1 MPVHVFDAY
10 GTLLDV
16 HAPLARLAERI
27 GPGAEA
33 VSATWRA
40 KQLEYTWVR
49 TLGGFPWK
57 DFRVLTEEA
66 LRYALASHG
75 IAHDEALI
83 TDVLARY
90 DALDAFPDALP
101 FLARL
106 RSRGERTAI
115 LSNGTDMMLATA
127 CAASGLAA
135 HLSAIISVDPLRRFK
150 TAREVYAACLDRLGV
165 ASADV
170 SFYSSNRWDV
180 AAATLFGF
188 STTWVNRSH
197 RPDEYLDAPPA
208 RIVASLAA
216 IS

>member
-16 HAPLARLAERI
+16 HAPLARLAERV
-27 GPGAEA
+27 GLAAEA
-33 VSATWRA
+33 VSATLRV

-57 DFRVLTEEA
+57 DFRALTEEA
-66 LRYALASHG
+66 LRHALLVHG
-75 IAHDEALI
+75 VAHDEALI

-106 RSRGERTAI
+106 RARGERTAI
-115 LSNGTDMMLATA
+115 LSNGTEAMLRTA
-127 CAASGLAA
+127 CAASGLER
-135 HLSAIISVDPLRRFK
+135 HLTAIVSVDSLRRFK
-150 TAREVYAACLDRLGV
+150 TAPEVYAACLHRLGV
-165 ASADV
+165 GAADV

-188 STTWVNRSH
+188 STTWVNRSG

-208 RIVASLAA
+208 RVVASLAVLN
-216 IS
+216 